1 MNKNNRPG
9 LQPREKNNYSTF
21 ISYIQRNPEI
31 LGLAAIIISL
41 VFSAAFIYMS
51 IEAAHIAGVTSYGG

>member
-1 MNKNNRPG
+1 MKENNR
-9 LQPREKNNYSTF
+9 LRPREKNSYSAV
-21 ISYIQRNPEI
+21 ISYVQRNPEI